1 MATFDE
7 YDNRT
12 PSSKAGAL
20 VNYAGAAVS
29 LALVAGVGIWGYKL
43 VMRDVTGIPV
53 VRAMEGAMRVAPSDP
68 GGDVAR
74 HEGLAVNEV
83 AASGAASDS
92 GDTLLLAPVGTQLSE
107 EDLAV
112 QPMAEAGEVRA
123 ADAAATDPE
132 VETPTALNAEPAAP
146 AGPLSADDI
155 LALADQIAAGAAPLT
170 SLAEGADVAPRL
182 QLGGEAVATAP
193 EVDPSVPGVAISL
206 RPSLR
211 PASLVTAAAA
221 AVPATEV
228 ANGTV
233 ESADADTIA
242 AVVAEAAPAA
252 APDLTGVTLTLASSI
267 PAGTHLVQLGAFPDP
282 AQAAEEWT
290 RLSGRFAEF
299 MNSKDRVIIE
309 ATSGGQK
316 FYRLRA
322 SGFAEMSDARRFC
335 AALIAGSAD
344 CIPVVTQ

>member
-1 MATFDE
+1 MATYDE
-7 YDNRT
+7 LSNGT
-12 PSSKAGAL
+12 PSNRAGVL

-53 VRAMEGAMRVAPSDP
+53 VRAMEGAMRVAPENP

-83 AASGAASDS
+83 AADGAAAAP
-92 GDTLLLAPVGTQLSE
+92 GDTLLLAPVTTQLSE

-112 QPMAEAGEVRA
+112 QPMAEADEVRA
-123 ADAAATDPE
+123 ADAAPATAE
-132 VETPTALNAEPAAP
+132 TETPTALNADPVVP
-146 AGPLSADDI
+146 DGPLSADDI

-170 SLAEGADVAPRL
+170 ALAEGQDVAP
-182 QLGGEAVATAP
+182 QLAVDGEAVATAP
-193 EVDPSVPGVAISL
+193 LIDPSVPGVAVSL
-206 RPSLR
+206 RPTVR
-211 PASLVTAAAA
+211 PASLVTVAAPAAAPA
-221 AVPATEV
+221 ATP
-228 ANGTV
+228 
-233 ESADADTIA
+233 SDADVVA
-242 AVVAEAAPAA
+242 AAVAEAAPASQ
-252 APDLTGVTLTLASSI
+252 PNLTTTDLTLASSI
-267 PAGTHLVQLGAFPDP
+267 PAGTHLVQLGAFPT
-282 AQAAEEWT
+282 AEQAASEWD
-290 RLSGRFAEF
+290 RLSGSFAEF
-299 MNSKDRVIIE
+299 MTTKNRVILE

-322 SGFAEMSDARRFC
+322 SGFDQMSDARRFC